1 MHTNRLTRRHPFAA
15 ARVFTRLIASN
26 ATNDVQT
33 QHVASTFH
41 WATVESLSKAHRV
54 TINDLSTAHTAM
66 VSDLN
71 SAHTRAMKELV
82 DQIVTLQNEHRE
94 TEVALTEN
102 VGKITVLYPLPT
114 IRLRP
119 SLTGRFK
126 NTNETLQAELERAKN
141 NLTLRSAVEIITTTL
156 TECQQTLNRRNRV
169 KDAGVQPVIDAVVRG
184 KFDDL
189 TSTFHDAKATVIRK
203 LTTHGGIKKHDVARA
218 LASLYGE
225 ISKHHHTGVSDVL
238 TLRHGEQTVAETIAS
253 LNLIL
258 FARQL
263 YSSKFDA
270 LYMDAN
276 GNVLVTL
283 SKL

>member
-1 MHTNRLTRRHPFAA
+1 MHANRTLTRRHPFAA

-71 SAHTRAMKELV
+71 GAHTRAMKELV
-82 DQIVTLQNEHRE
+82 DQIVTLQNERRE

-102 VGKITVLYPLPT
+102 VGKITVSYPLPT

-126 NTNETLQAELERAKN
+126 NTNETLRAELERAKN

-156 TECQQTLNRRNRV
+156 TERQRMLSRKSLVTI
-169 KDAGVQPVIDAVVRG
+169 AGVQPVIDAVAQG
-184 KFDDL
+184 QFDGSK
-189 TSTFHDAKATVIRK
+189 STFQDAQAAVIRK
-203 LTTHGGIKKHDVARA
+203 LTAHSGIKKQDVARA
-218 LASLYGE
+218 LASLSSE
-225 ISKHHHTGVSDVL
+225 ISKHRHTGVSDVL
-238 TLRHGEQTVAETIAS
+238 TLRHREQTVAETVAS
-253 LNLIL
+253 MSHLVR
-258 FARQL
+258 A
-263 YSSKFDA
+263 SS
-270 LYMDAN
+270 LCIEI
-276 GNVLVTL
+276 
-283 SKL
+283 